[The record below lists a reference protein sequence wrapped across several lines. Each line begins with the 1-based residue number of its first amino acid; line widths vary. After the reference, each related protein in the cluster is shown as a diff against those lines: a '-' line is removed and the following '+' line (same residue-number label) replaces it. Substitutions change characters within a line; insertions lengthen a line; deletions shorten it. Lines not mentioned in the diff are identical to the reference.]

1 MAEWDGLENQEIE
14 IKFYVRDLISPEE
27 HIQALGANQVQARTH
42 EYNLRF
48 DTPGGDLAQG
58 DQILRLRKDT
68 VDRVTYKGPGFS
80 LDGVLHRREIELSV
94 SDFDA
99 AQALLEALGY
109 QVSMVYEKYRTIYA
123 LGDVLVM
130 LDEMP
135 FGKFIEI
142 EGPDGTRIR
151 EASHKLGLRWAARIA
166 ANYAVLFQA
175 ACQSLEIKTH
185 NLTFADF
192 DDIVVLPDHLG
203 VHLADGSKDG

>member
-1 MAEWDGLENQEIE
+1 MDGKNQEIE
-14 IKFYVRDLISPEE
+14 VKFYVRDLISTEE
-27 HIQALGANQVQARTH
+27 HLQELGANQVQVRTY

-48 DTPGGDLAQG
+48 DTPGGDLTQG

-68 VDRVTYKGPGFS
+68 VDRVTYKGPGIS
-80 LDGVLHRREIELSV
+80 LDGVLHRKEIELSV

-123 LGDVLVM
+123 LGDVMVT

-142 EGPDGTRIR
+142 EGPDGASIR

-166 ANYAVLFQA
+166 TNYAALFQA
-175 ACQSLEIKTH
+175 ACQSLDIKTH

-192 DDIVVLPDHLG
+192 ADIIVLPEHIG
-203 VHLADGSKDG
+203 VHLADGSKGG